1 MCGIAGFIS
10 EGKYDLSDL
19 KRMLSIQSHR
29 GPDYTGVW
37 NSGKIFLG
45 HNRLSIIDISTAGN
59 QPMVFENGRYVL
71 AFNGEIYN
79 YKELKFH
86 ISNSYRFKSNSDTE
100 VLFYLLIEYGIDAL
114 SMLDGMFS
122 IVFWDNE
129 KQELLMARDRFG
141 VKPLYYHLSD
151 DGLILASELKTI
163 HEIINCRLPEL
174 STWASYY
181 TMGLYGTGNDTFWRG
196 IKTMKAGHYLLYSRG
211 ICVEKEWYSFY
222 NRTMELMNSDEFIN
236 RSDQEH
242 INFYGELLDRSIKRR
257 FRADVPVGFNVSGG
271 LDSSVLL
278 GSINKIFKASDGIRA
293 FTFFCNDDRFDELKW
308 VREMNQ
314 NTRKPLDEVLL
325 LAKDV
330 PQLIDKVSHYQD
342 EPFGGVP
349 TLAYYL
355 VFKRARKSGTVVLL
369 DGQGMDEQW
378 AGYDYFHNNLGHV
391 IQGSKSDPLKSVMLS
406 KEFKGNAYVPD
417 YPRPFDSDLL
427 NLQYRDLFFTKLP
440 RALKFNDRISMA
452 NSTELRE
459 PFLNYEMVEYAFSL
473 PVHLKVRDGH
483 TKWGLRQL
491 SKDLF
496 ESKIAFAPKRAVQT
510 PQVEWLKGDLKD
522 FALASIEALLRKKTE
537 WFDKH
542 VVDVEVDAFMKG
554 KYDNS
559 FFIWQLINTNALLK

>member
-10 EGKYDLSDL
+10 EGKYNLRDL
-19 KRMLSIQSHR
+19 KRMLCIQSHR

-37 NSGKIFLG
+37 NSGEIFLG
-45 HNRLSIIDISTAGN
+45 HNRLSIIDITTAGN

-79 YKELKFH
+79 YKELRAQ
-86 ISNSYRFKSNSDTE
+86 ISKRYRFKSNSDTE
-100 VLFYLLIEYGIDAL
+100 VLLYMLIEYGVDAL

-122 IVFWDNE
+122 IAFWDNE
-129 KQELLMARDRFG
+129 KEELLMVRDRFG

-151 DGLILASELKTI
+151 DGLILASEIKAI
-163 HEIINCRLPEL
+163 HEVINCRLPEL

-181 TMGLYGTGNDTFWRG
+181 TKGLYGTENDTFWKG
-196 IKTMKAGHYLLYSRG
+196 IKTIKAGHYLLYSKG
-211 ICVEKEWYSFY
+211 KCVEKEWYSFHE
-222 NRTMELMNSDEFIN
+222 RTMELMNSNQFIN

-242 INFYGELLDRSIKRR
+242 IDFYGELLERSINRR
-257 FRADVPVGFNVSGG
+257 FRADVPVGFNLSGG

-278 GSINKIFKASDGIRA
+278 GSIHRLFKASNDIRA

-314 NTRKPLDEVLL
+314 NTNKPLYEVML

-330 PQLIDKVSHYQD
+330 PQLVDKVSYYQD
-342 EPFGGVP
+342 EPYGGIP

-355 VFKRARKSGTVVLL
+355 VFKQARERGTKVLL

-378 AGYDYFHNNLGHV
+378 AGYDYFHNSLGHV
-391 IQGSKSDPLKSVMLS
+391 IQGSKSDPLKSALLS
-406 KEFKGNAYVPD
+406 QEFKVNSSVPD
-417 YPRPFDSDLL
+417 YPKPFDSDLL

-459 PFLNYEMVEYAFSL
+459 PFLNFEMVEYAFSL

-483 TKWGLRQL
+483 AKWGLRQIGL
-491 SKDLF
+491 KLF
-496 ESKIAFAPKRAVQT
+496 ENSIALAPKRAVQT

-522 FALASIEALLRKKTE
+522 FVMASIEGLLRKKPE
-537 WFDKH
+537 WFDKPN
-542 VVDVEVDAFMKG
+542 VDVEVDAFMKG

-559 FFIWQLINTNALLK
+559 FFIWQLINTNTLF